1 MASLDGATG
10 PAGAGGLLDGDR
22 EPLVH
27 GGDADGLLVQVA
39 VVPLAVL
46 VGQVQGVGGE
56 GLGAAAL
63 LQEEGRVVAGDGPRD
78 VGRHFEV

>member
-1 MASLDGATG
+1 MTSLDGAAR

-46 VGQVQGVGGE
+46 VGQVHGVGGE
-56 GLGAAAL
+56 GFGAAAL
-63 LQEEGRVVAGDGPRD
+63 LQEEGGVVPGHGPRD
-78 VGRHFEV
+78 I

>member
-1 MASLDGATG
+1 M
-10 PAGAGGLLDGDR
+10 
-22 EPLVH
+22 
-27 GGDADGLLVQVA
+27 QVA

-63 LQEEGRVVAGDGPRD
+63 LQQEGRVVAGHSPRD
-78 VGRHFEV
+78 VGRHCDRRQAREGLKWSEFVA